1 MNKHKLMSFA
11 GIASGAAALCV
22 NAGAAMAITLTP
34 FASTFLTPIG
44 IDWYEP
50 LGQLIMSVNYPTGI
64 PNNLDL
70 VAIGGAHTN
79 YSTLSGLTNEVK
91 VATVRASSCQAGF
104 AVGDA
109 FTGNGQ
115 PGQIVK
121 IASGGGTVT
130 NPWVTLSNETL
141 VRGSLFQDRFCAA
154 GGDLVVV
161 TGDEQ
166 EVGVPSTF
174 NTGNVWRVTSAGAA
188 TKVAT
193 IGTHLEGVT
202 TIANVPASYGPL
214 AGRIIAGAE
223 EFDQTLGPPHY
234 AINGGKIYAVDPN
247 AVDSWF
253 TISAGLAQTCT
264 LDGSGHAT
272 PNHCNFQTPSNA
284 EFHPEDLDVI
294 RGNAQ
299 FFGVAF
305 SDGEVLSAPASD
317 FTNLCGQVLITQE
330 FPFQGTSGLS
340 VLSWNAQTTSFNV
353 APLPANLAVQQWE
366 HVTFTS
372 GQDCTP
378 PPPSN
383 LQTVTQ
389 GGWGAPAKGKNP
401 GTVLNAY
408 FTAHPGTTVKIG
420 DVNSVCGGKTLSF
433 SSANAIRSF
442 LPAGGT
448 PGALPNAGVFAG
460 QVLALQLNITVLPTG
475 PALSN
480 YVLTTTAG
488 VGKTVGQVL
497 ADADAALGGCGLPS
511 YVTSISQLNDI
522 VDYINN
528 LFD

>member
-1 MNKHKLMSFA
+1 VT
-11 GIASGAAALCV
+11 SGAV
-22 NAGAAMAITLTP
+22 
-34 FASTFLTPIG
+34 
-44 IDWYEP
+44 
-50 LGQLIMSVNYPTGI
+50 
-64 PNNLDL
+64 
-70 VAIGGAHTN
+70 
-79 YSTLSGLTNEVK
+79 
-91 VATVRASSCQAGF
+91 
-104 AVGDA
+104 
-109 FTGNGQ
+109 
-115 PGQIVK
+115 
-121 IASGGGTVT
+121 
-130 NPWVTLSNETL
+130 
-141 VRGSLFQDRFCAA
+141 
-154 GGDLVVV
+154 
-161 TGDEQ
+161 
-166 EVGVPSTF
+166 
-174 NTGNVWRVTSAGAA
+174 A

-202 TIANVPASYGPL
+202 TIANAPASYGPL

-223 EFDQTLGPPHY
+223 EFDQTLGPPTY
-234 AINGGKIYAVDPN
+234 AMNGGKIYAVDPN

-264 LDGSGHAT
+264 LDANGHAT
-272 PNHCNFQTPSNA
+272 PNKCNFQTAS

-305 SDGEVLSAPASD
+305 SDGKVYSAPATD
-317 FTNLCGQVLITQE
+317 FANLCGQILITQE

-340 VLSWNAQTTSFNV
+340 VLSWSAATTSFNV
-353 APLPANLAVQQWE
+353 APLPANVAVTQWE

-378 PPPSN
+378 PPPPPN

-389 GGWGAPAKGKNP
+389 GGWGAPAHGKNP
-401 GTVLNAY
+401 GTVLNAW
-408 FTAHPGTTVKIG
+408 FTAHPGSKVQIG
-420 DVNSVCGGKTLSF
+420 DVTSACTKNVLTF
-433 SSANAIRSF
+433 DSANAIRAF

-448 PGALPNAGVFAG
+448 PGVISASKTDPTSSSAGVFAG

-475 PALSN
+475 PQLSN
-480 YVLTTTAG
+480 YVLTTTLA

-497 ADADAALGGCGLPS
+497 ADADKALAGCALPP